1 MSDVVLSCY
10 LKKLTFLDIH
20 RCDRKLHVSR
30 CVQRRLAYSA
40 GVSLAKGKARP
51 LVAWMAGRM
60 ETESLKPIDILIVR
74 MRASHQAVAEANAE
88 VPSKV

>member
-1 MSDVVLSCY
+1 VSDVVLSCY

-51 LVAWMAGRM
+51 LV
-60 ETESLKPIDILIVR
+60 
-74 MRASHQAVAEANAE
+74 
-88 VPSKV
+88 